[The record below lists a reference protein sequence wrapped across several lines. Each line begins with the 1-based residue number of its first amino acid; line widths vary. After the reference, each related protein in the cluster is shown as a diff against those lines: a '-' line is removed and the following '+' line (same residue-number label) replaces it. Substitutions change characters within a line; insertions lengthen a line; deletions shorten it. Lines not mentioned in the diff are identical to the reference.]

1 MCALAALAT
10 GDQHPLLTVIAD
22 HSIALLDVLRAV
34 VDDIDRASTP
44 PPDGPPG
51 GGPRAETAAE
61 DATVKT
67 RYQPIPVT
75 VQE

>member
-22 HSIALLDVLRAV
+22 HSIALLEVIRGIVSDVN
-34 VDDIDRASTP
+34 DIGDIDRSSKPTPEP

-51 GGPRAETAAE
+51 GGVGAEPGAGT
-61 DATVKT
+61 
-67 RYQPIPVT
+67 P
-75 VQE
+75 